1 MKRSGIDAATVAGY
15 IYDLESENAWMRDR
29 CKDMIDISDLKG
41 VAVGISE
48 ELVRRKIGENRTVK
62 YYVKQG
68 LLKQHPKTTDSK
80 MFLDL
85 FEVLMSPEK
94 SVLRRLARDVAT
106 GAKLEELTEKITRAM
121 VKIDDKTGSVTIV
134 TEGGQLTI
142 RSLRVTVTNKL
153 PQGEFLVG
161 EYGTWKVREGEAIIR
176 SGLNED
182 DFQHNR
188 MSFIGEIFF
197 TSYIPTNHTGSWVKV
212 NFATIKEALKKTAEA
227 A

>member
-85 FEVLMSPEK
+85 FEI
-94 SVLRRLARDVAT
+94 
-106 GAKLEELTEKITRAM
+106 GRA
-121 VKIDDKTGSVTIV
+121 S
-134 TEGGQLTI
+134 GG
-142 RSLRVTVTNKL
+142 
-153 PQGEFLVG
+153 G
-161 EYGTWKVREGEAIIR
+161 
-176 SGLNED
+176 
-182 DFQHNR
+182 
-188 MSFIGEIFF
+188 
-197 TSYIPTNHTGSWVKV
+197 
-212 NFATIKEALKKTAEA
+212 
-227 A
+227 

>member
-94 SVLRRLARDVAT
+94 SVLRRLARDVAR

-134 TEGGQLTI
+134 TDEGTKHTFPSMS
-142 RSLRVTVTNKL
+142 RAVKWCRANRV
-153 PQGEFLVG
+153 
-161 EYGTWKVREGEAIIR
+161 RA
-176 SGLNED
+176 
-182 DFQHNR
+182 
-188 MSFIGEIFF
+188 EIF
-197 TSYIPTNHTGSWVKV
+197 
-212 NFATIKEALKKTAEA
+212 
-227 A
+227 